1 MERALNDEWLDAGQF
16 TYVVHDDSKSNP
28 DYYSYVQGH
37 DWQAAL
43 QTGENG
49 LLLGSDQE
57 RRLCV
62 PDKHIAYQTISN
74 PNRLRLYW
82 LNALLWGLE
91 VIAICKK
98 LFGIYIFTV

>member
-74 PNRLRLYW
+74 PEPAEIVLAER
-82 LNALLWGLE
+82 LLWGLE